1 MSKELPTL
9 EDIMANSNIDIDTL
23 ESQFNLLSSKYS
35 KLKTA
40 TTTGQIKSPDNKAK
54 LNADE
59 LKLKKKKKKKIRLPK
74 NFDPNA
80 VIDQERWVPLRER
93 SYFRGKRN
101 KKKGQLIGKGTQGAV
116 STK

>member
-1 MSKELPTL
+1 
-9 EDIMANSNIDIDTL
+9 MANSNIDIDML

-35 KLKTA
+35 KLKT
-40 TTTGQIKSPDNKAK
+40 TTTGQIKSPENKAK
-54 LNADE
+54 LNAEE

-80 VIDQERWVPLRER
+80 VIDQERWIPLRER

-116 STK
+116 SAK